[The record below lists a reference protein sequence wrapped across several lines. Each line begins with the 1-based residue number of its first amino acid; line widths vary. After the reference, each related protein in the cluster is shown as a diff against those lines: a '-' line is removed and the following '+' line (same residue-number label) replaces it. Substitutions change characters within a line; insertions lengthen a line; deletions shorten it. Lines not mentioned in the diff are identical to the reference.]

1 MAKRT
6 SMPDILS
13 GDTDEKENTSKG
25 KSDSEKSVM
34 DNLLKDDVVGDD
46 GKDVV
51 VESSKKEDKTKAS
64 PKEVKKVSS
73 VAKEE
78 ASVEDDAPTDTSVV
92 EVEAEVVT
100 EAVEGVAIPVVSEND
115 AALAIVKK
123 YMAWSAGAG
132 AIPMPVIDLAAITG
146 VQLKMLKKLSNH
158 YGVAF
163 HAHLGKSALAALVG
177 GYGAGT
183 LAFGTAGTMLKSIP
197 GIGSL
202 LGVVALP
209 GFASA
214 TTYAVGKVFIQHF
227 ASGGT
232 FLSFDPD
239 KARAHFDQHFQE
251 RSGN

>member
-13 GDTDEKENTSKG
+13 GDTDEKENKSKG
-25 KSDSEKSVM
+25 KTDSDKSVM
-34 DNLLKDDVVGDD
+34 DNLLKDDV
-46 GKDVV
+46 KDAATGST
-51 VESSKKEDKTKAS
+51 EKEDKTKAT
-64 PKEVKKVSS
+64 PKKVEK
-73 VAKEE
+73 VAPVADEKPPEDETAPEKEE
-78 ASVEDDAPTDTSVV
+78 ASADTAVV

-100 EAVEGVAIPVVSEND
+100 EAVEGVAVSVVSEND

-202 LGVVALP
+202 LGIAALP

-214 TTYAVGKVFIQHF
+214 TTYAVGRVFIQHF

-239 KARAHFDQHFQE
+239 KSRAHFDQYFKDQ
-251 RSGN
+251 S